1 MKLGIQCVEIGHV
14 GIDRVE
20 MSRVEMSRVEIDC
33 VEIDCVGIDLA
44 IELVIDQASEHYN
57 EARYTA

>member
-1 MKLGIQCVEIGHV
+1 MKLSIQY
-14 GIDRVE
+14 
-20 MSRVEMSRVEIDC
+20 VEIDC
-33 VEIDCVGIDLA
+33 VEMSHVRINCVEINLA

>member
-1 MKLGIQCVEIGHV
+1 MELGIQCV

-20 MSRVEMSRVEIDC
+20 MGCVGIDC

-44 IELVIDQASEHYN
+44 IELVIDQASEHCN

>member
-14 GIDRVE
+14 EIDC
-20 MSRVEMSRVEIDC
+20 VEMSRVEIDC
-33 VEIDCVGIDLA
+33 IEIDCVGIDLA

>member
-1 MKLGIQCVEIGHV
+1 MELGIQCVEIGHV
-14 GIDRVE
+14 EID
-20 MSRVEMSRVEIDC
+20 RVEMSRVEIDC

>member
-1 MKLGIQCVEIGHV
+1 MELGIQCVGIG
-14 GIDRVE
+14 RVE
-20 MSRVEMSRVEIDC
+20 
-33 VEIDCVGIDLA
+33 IDLA

>member
-14 GIDRVE
+14 EIDHVKMSHVE
-20 MSRVEMSRVEIDC
+20 MSHIEMSRVEIDC
-33 VEIDCVGIDLA
+33 IEIYLA